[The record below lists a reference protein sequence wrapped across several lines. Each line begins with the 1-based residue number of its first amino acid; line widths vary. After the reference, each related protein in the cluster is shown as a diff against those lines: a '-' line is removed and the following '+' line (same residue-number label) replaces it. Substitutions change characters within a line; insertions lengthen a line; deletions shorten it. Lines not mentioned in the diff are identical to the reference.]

1 MVKPIVFLMQ
11 NHLLKFYNY
20 FFKPNKYSDDLLFW
34 MFYSN
39 PNDKMQ
45 LLAAEQLFERN
56 WKFHK
61 EEKIWISRT
70 RNIEVGPKKKS
81 FELKIILS
89 HE

>member
-1 MVKPIVFLMQ
+1 MNSLELVSRLCFFNTKSFL
-11 NHLLKFYNY
+11 KIYNY

-70 RNIEVGPKKKS
+70 RNIEVEILLEKKIK
-81 FELKIILS
+81 
-89 HE
+89 